1 MLHTEIRE
9 CEGQEQFNALKQ
21 EADNIMLTCGR
32 MGPMCIPV
40 YGIME
45 SIEQEYQHVAFR
57 VIDFDT
63 PLAGIVRTLPEVQG
77 FYSLPLVVYIRDGK
91 VVKASGGLQSKSQVT
106 TILDEVFTK

>member
-9 CEGQEQFNALKQ
+9 CEGREQFNALTK
-21 EADNIMLTCGR
+21 DTGNIMLTCGR

-40 YGIME
+40 YGVME
-45 SIEQEYQHVAFR
+45 SIEQTYDHVAFR

-77 FYSLPLVVYIRDGK
+77 FYSLPFVVYIRDGQ
-91 VVKASGGLQSKSQVT
+91 VVKATGGLQSKDQVT
-106 TILDEVFTK
+106 AILDEVFAK